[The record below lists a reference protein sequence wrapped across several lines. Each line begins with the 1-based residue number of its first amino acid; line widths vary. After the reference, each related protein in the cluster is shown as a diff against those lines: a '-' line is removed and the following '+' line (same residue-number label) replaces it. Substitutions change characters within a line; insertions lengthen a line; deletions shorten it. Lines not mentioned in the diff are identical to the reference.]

1 MRWFFPLSV
10 AVCLIQPTAIRA
22 EIVVWQIAEPL
33 TSNAFV
39 QQQGTTYTRLD
50 LRCDATAG
58 QCKWRITT
66 QAFIAD
72 GTFTGY
78 SLWIRD
84 PAGAATQLSISETS
98 VDGAPLTNHLFPPVE
113 NNGGILSELFVILS
127 NGASPVPAGPTVYNL
142 HSYVL
147 TSQAG
152 VAPGTLTQL
161 RAGSEGFFGQQPGHP
176 GDPWRVVAFGANPGF
191 QIFGGEWPNPVI
203 HINYVPEPT
212 TAALL
217 LAPALLLLLRR
228 RRPRDRSHQRDQRRR
243 A

>member
-1 MRWFFPLSV
+1 V
-10 AVCLIQPTAIRA
+10 AFCLIQSAATRA

-84 PAGAATQLSISETS
+84 PAGGATQLSLSETS
-98 VDGAPLTNHLFPPVE
+98 VAGAPFTNHVLPPVE
-113 NNGGILSELFVILS
+113 NRPDGVLSSLIVGLPQGG
-127 NGASPVPAGPTVYNL
+127 SPVPAGPTIYNL

-147 TSQAG
+147 TSQADI
-152 VAPGTLTQL
+152 APGTLTQL
-161 RAGSEGFFGQQPGHP
+161 RAGSEGFGGFQPGVQP
-176 GDPWRVVAFGANPGF
+176 PFNTRRVVAFGANPGF
-191 QIFGGEWPNPVI
+191 QIAGGEWPNPVI
-203 HINYVPEPT
+203 HINYVPEPA
-212 TAALL
+212 TAVLL
-217 LAPALLLLLRR
+217 LAPALLLRR
-228 RRPRDRSHQRDQRRR
+228 RRRTCRR
-243 A
+243 